1 MTPCERGH
9 GKVSPYGAARGIP
22 ADAFTISLG
31 GTNRLVHRASARKS
45 AACARVKTHD

>member
-1 MTPCERGH
+1 MTPYERGH
-9 GKVSPYGAARGIP
+9 GKSAHTEPHEVSL

-31 GTNRLVHRASARKS
+31 GANRLVHRASARKS